1 MKRRLRRRRTT
12 QRRKTDMTDDAKQPF
27 MAHLEELR
35 RRLVACAIAVGVGF
49 VVSYAFS
56 ERLFQALIMPLKA
69 VMPEGERLI
78 FTNLP
83 EMFFTYIKVA
93 FLSGILVVAPFIFY
107 QLWMFVAPG
116 LYQREKRYVIPF
128 VVSSTVLF
136 VGGSLFGYFVV
147 FPFGFKFFIGF
158 SNEYVKA
165 LPSVK
170 EYFSFAIKLLFAF
183 GIVFELPVV
192 IFFLTKMGIV
202 TPEALRRKRKYAI
215 LLAFI
220 VGAILTPPDV
230 ITQCMMAVP
239 LIVLYEIGIWVS
251 VMARKKR
258 EEKAK
263 AEEAAE
269 KQEQE
274 SDAAA

>member
-1 MKRRLRRRRTT
+1 
-12 QRRKTDMTDDAKQPF
+12 MTDDAKQPF

-49 VVSYAFS
+49 VVSYVFS
-56 ERLFQALIMPLKA
+56 ERLFQVLIMPLKA

-83 EMFFTYIKVA
+83 EMFFTYMKVA
-93 FLSGILVVAPFIFY
+93 FLSGVLLMAPFIFY

-116 LYQREKRYVIPF
+116 LYQREKKYVIPF
-128 VVSSTVLF
+128 VVASTILF

-147 FPFGFKFFIGF
+147 FPFGFRFFIGF

-165 LPSVK
+165 LPSVR

-183 GIVFELPVV
+183 GIIFELPVV
-192 IFFLTKMGIV
+192 IFFLTKMGMV
-202 TPEALRRKRKYAI
+202 TPEALRRQRKYAI
-215 LLAFI
+215 LLAFV

-230 ITQCMMAVP
+230 ITQFMMAIP
-239 LIVLYEIGIWVS
+239 LMALYEIGILVS
-251 VMARKKR
+251 VMARKKK
-258 EEKAK
+258 EEKEK

-269 KQEQE
+269 KEEQE